1 MAVLLIV
8 LTEAQR
14 QVDFPCSQG
23 TITTPFD
30 MTVVNDM
37 DRFHLV
43 GDAIDRLPHLGS
55 RAAYVKQAMRDKLIA
70 HRHYIT
76 RHGEDMPEI
85 RHWQW
90 GQYTTA
96 ATHAC

>member
-1 MAVLLIV
+1 MAVLN
-8 LTEAQR
+8 E
-14 QVDFPCSQG
+14 
-23 TITTPFD
+23 
-30 MTVVNDM
+30 M

-43 GDAIDRLPHLGS
+43 GDAIDYLPQLGS
-55 RAAYVKQAMRDKLIA
+55 RAAYVKQAMGDKLIA

-96 ATHAC
+96 ATNACSPCGWAGRPDRRRSPHASEV

>member
-1 MAVLLIV
+1 VRGYK
-8 LTEAQR
+8 EE
-14 QVDFPCSQG
+14 G

-30 MTVVNDM
+30 MTVLNDM

-43 GDAIDRLPHLGS
+43 CDAIDRLPRVGS
-55 RAAYVKQAMRDKLIA
+55 RAAYVKQAMRDKLMA

-90 GQYTTA
+90 GPQTTA
-96 ATHAC
+96 ATHA